1 MKNNKNIIKKYL
13 RESVDVIK
21 SLSKFEQKIQ
31 TLSTIIHKK
40 IKTNKNIFVTGNG
53 GSLADAMHFVTE
65 LNCTFINK
73 KRKPIKSFVLGD
85 SVVSMS
91 AWSND
96 FNYETFQSRILEGV
110 GEKGDLLIVLS
121 TSGGNLKSKQSM
133 NLINFC
139 KLAKKKNIYVAALL
153 GRDGG
158 VVKKNTNFNLILEN
172 KNTAQ
177 IQEGHMTIL
186 HLLCQIL
193 EKQKI

>member
-96 FNYETFQSRILEGV
+96 FNY
-110 GEKGDLLIVLS
+110 
-121 TSGGNLKSKQSM
+121 
-133 NLINFC
+133 
-139 KLAKKKNIYVAALL
+139 
-153 GRDGG
+153 
-158 VVKKNTNFNLILEN
+158 
-172 KNTAQ
+172 
-177 IQEGHMTIL
+177 
-186 HLLCQIL
+186 
-193 EKQKI
+193 